1 MFIKIEAINIKIG
14 NILLWNNKLHLVTK
28 RTHTKPGKGP
38 AYIQLETK
46 ELISKLKS
54 KLRFRSNENIKK
66 ARIEEKKYQFLY
78 TKNEQVIL
86 MDKINF
92 AQISISK
99 HLFGTQFKL
108 LDKNME
114 ISIEMYNKEIIATK
128 LPEKITV
135 KIESCEYSIK
145 NQRFT
150 SSNKPAFIKNNIRIM
165 VPQFIKKGDFIV
177 IKSHQLEYFSKEKI

>member
-14 NILLWNNKLHLVTK
+14 NILLWNNTLHLIIK
-28 RTHTKPGKGP
+28 KTHTKPGKGR

-66 ARIEEKKYQFLY
+66 ARIEEKKYRFLY
-78 TKNEQVIL
+78 THNEQVIL
-86 MDKINF
+86 MDEINF
-92 AQISISK
+92 SQISIPQ

-114 ISIEMYNKEIIATK
+114 VSIEIYDQEFIAAK

-135 KIESCEYSIK
+135 QVKSCEFAIK
-145 NQRFT
+145 NQKFT
-150 SSNKPAFIKNNIRIM
+150 SSNKPAFIQNNIRIM
-165 VPQFIKKGDFIV
+165 VPQFIKQGDFIV
-177 IKSHQLEYFSKEKI
+177 IKSHQLEYCSKEKI